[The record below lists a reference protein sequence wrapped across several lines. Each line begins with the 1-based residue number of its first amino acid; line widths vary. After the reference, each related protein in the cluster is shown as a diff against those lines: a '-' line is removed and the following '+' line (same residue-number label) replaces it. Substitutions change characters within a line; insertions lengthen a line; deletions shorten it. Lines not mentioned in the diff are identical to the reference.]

1 MRLQLIE
8 YPLIH
13 LMLAGIAG
21 YAVARAL
28 YSGEVG
34 LNDSRYKRSEAPI
47 RYWFAI
53 ALGCFL
59 IYAFGSPAID

>member
-1 MRLQLIE
+1 VRLQLIE

-13 LMLAGIAG
+13 LLLAGIAG

-34 LNDSRYKRSEAPI
+34 LNDPATNGARLRSDIGLRSRSAV
-47 RYWFAI
+47 
-53 ALGCFL
+53 
-59 IYAFGSPAID
+59 S